1 MNRGSA
7 DQDPLVRYTPSEVGR
22 RVGVPGLPIE
32 LEKSVLT
39 ASCTP
44 RRKDKLLR

>member
-1 MNRGSA
+1 MNRESA
-7 DQDPLVRYTPSEVGR
+7 DQDPLLGTPPSEVGR
-22 RVGVPGLPIE
+22 RVAAPGLPIE